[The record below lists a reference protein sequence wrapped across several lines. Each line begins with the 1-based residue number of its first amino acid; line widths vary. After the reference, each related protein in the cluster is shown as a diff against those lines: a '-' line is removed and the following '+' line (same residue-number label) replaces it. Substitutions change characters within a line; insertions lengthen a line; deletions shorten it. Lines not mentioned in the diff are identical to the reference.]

1 MREMKSVGQSLAL
14 TATVW
19 CGLAVVPA
27 AHVTQATSADPCA
40 LLPVT
45 AVRRLYAD
53 AQAGVPDLS
62 LARQGIVRCTWKHGV
77 GTLFLIT
84 GPDAGD
90 TPADE
95 AESWALTIVDP
106 LRSDAARHVRYE
118 PVSGV
123 GDAAV
128 AVVERR
134 DPGKG
139 FIQDGAYIAV
149 RRGASL
155 VSLLAPDL
163 ARGDRAEALRRLRQL
178 GQALVVPRP

>member
-1 MREMKSVGQSLAL
+1 MLAL
-14 TATVW
+14 AI
-19 CGLAVVPA
+19 PA
-27 AHVTQATSADPCA
+27 EARDDNPCA
-40 LLPVT
+40 LL
-45 AVRRLYAD
+45 ALSEVRRLYPD

-62 LARQGIVRCTWKHGV
+62 LAKEGVVRCTWKHGAD
-77 GTLFLIT
+77 TLFLIT

-95 AESWALTIVDP
+95 AESWSLAIVDP
-106 LRSDAARHVRYE
+106 LRHDAARLVRYE
-118 PVSGV
+118 TVPGV

-134 DPGKG
+134 DPAKG

-149 RRGASL
+149 RRGSTL

-163 ARGDRAEALRRLRQL
+163 ARGDRAEALRRLAQL
-178 GQALVVPRP
+178 GKALVMPRR